1 MKVAERT
8 LKSMETQYAKAKADE
23 IRLKKELE
31 QEINKVDIF
40 TRSKEK
46 REEFN
51 QVKKVGFIFIFFL
64 FIWSSWVG
72 YLEGFYARFGQRGW
86 EDW

>member
-64 FIWSSWVG
+64 FI
-72 YLEGFYARFGQRGW
+72 
-86 EDW
+86 